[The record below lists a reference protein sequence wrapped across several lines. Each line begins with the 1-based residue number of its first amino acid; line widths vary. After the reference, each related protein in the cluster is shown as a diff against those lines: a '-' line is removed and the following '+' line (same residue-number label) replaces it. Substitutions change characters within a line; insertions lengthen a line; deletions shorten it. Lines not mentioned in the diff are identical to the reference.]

1 VKVFLVANSLAPA
14 YGGPARSVSRL
25 ASVLGDDGAD
35 VGLWAPDGSAIT
47 TPLLDAGAP
56 LRCLAGSA
64 DKALAEFGEPAV
76 IHDNG
81 IWMPH
86 HHRLAQI
93 ARSRGIPRIV
103 STRGM
108 LEPWAWSHKRLKK
121 RIAWMLYQR
130 RDLELAVRHHVTS
143 ETEARNLRDVGL
155 GVPVCLIPNGVDVP
169 DASLL
174 ASLERPAS
182 PLRTALF
189 LGRIYPVKG
198 LPMLVEAWARVRPA
212 GWRLQIA
219 GPDEAGHRAEV
230 ERCIAAA
237 GLTDVVSFLGP
248 LEGQPK
254 ARSLGA
260 ADLFV
265 LPTYSEN
272 FGMAIGEALA
282 NGLPVL
288 TTRGAP
294 WPDLEP
300 RGCGWWV
307 EPSPDALA
315 DGLRR
320 ATALPAAELREMGR
334 RGRAL
339 VSDRFGWVEVARR
352 FRALYDEAAPGRC
365 GRSVAS

>member
-1 VKVFLVANSLAPA
+1 MKVFLVANSLAPA

-25 ASVLGDDGAD
+25 ASVLGESGVQ
-35 VGLWAPDGSAIT
+35 VGLWAADGSAPT
-47 TPLLDAGAP
+47 TPFLGADAP
-56 LRCLAGSA
+56 LRRLAGSVDA
-64 DKALAEFGEPAV
+64 ALAEFGAPDV

-86 HHRLAQI
+86 HHRVAQR
-93 ARSRGIPRIV
+93 ANARGIPRIV

-121 RIAWMLYQR
+121 RVAWLLYQR
-130 RDLELAVRHHVTS
+130 RDLRLAALHHVTS
-143 ETEARNLRDVGL
+143 PAEARNLRDAGL
-155 GVPVCLIPNGVDVP
+155 GVPVCVIPNGVDVP
-169 DASLL
+169 DSALL
-174 ASLERPAS
+174 ESMERGANAT
-182 PLRTALF
+182 RTALF

-198 LPMLVEAWARVRPA
+198 LPMLVEAWRRVRPA
-212 GWRLQIA
+212 GWRLHIA

-230 ERCIAAA
+230 ERCVAAA

-248 LEGQPK
+248 LEGEPK
-254 ARSLGA
+254 ARALAS

-265 LPTYSEN
+265 LPTHSEN

-282 NGLPVL
+282 HGLPVL
-288 TTRGAP
+288 TTTAAP

-307 EPSPDALA
+307 EPRVDSVA

-320 ATALPAAELREMGR
+320 ATALASGDLREMGR

-339 VSDRFGWVEVARR
+339 VSAGFGWAEVAHR
-352 FRALYDEAAPGRC
+352 FRALYDELAGSRRGAA
-365 GRSVAS
+365 